1 MQNAGLRETGCCD
14 CYSYKWREAT
24 GNNLSKNGPGHFY
37 FYMVQKALEKYKELR
52 PSQTM
57 KNQAGEHVIL
67 VMRAGSD
74 EIVDCGG
81 EGLYLLLLSHPHLYI
96 CLRPT

>member
-1 MQNAGLRETGCCD
+1 
-14 CYSYKWREAT
+14 
-24 GNNLSKNGPGHFY
+24 
-37 FYMVQKALEKYKELR
+37 MVQKALEKYKELR

-81 EGLYLLLLSHPHLYI
+81 EGLYLLLLSHPPPPSPSLYLSQADI
-96 CLRPT
+96 SNPQLGSNI